1 MGLEMSSIWEAMKGS
16 QYQRTMD
23 QLDAQLSMA
32 TDLND
37 ALTIALNRVVLV
49 AHAVAGTCWGHD
61 RFGDGRIRPKAV
73 YGGADLGNIS
83 LAPGEGIAGQV
94 IQCGR
99 SVIIPDCQKDPR
111 WAGKVDAKTGFQ
123 TKTMICVPLRF
134 REYTF
139 GCIQIINKT
148 DDLAY
153 DEKDLL
159 FAENL
164 AAHASRLFERY
175 HLLDQYAQAD
185 GVEPEEVVRQSE
197 EKGFVQLLSADT
209 FAEVEEELLRI
220 PRIAQ
225 LSETQQK
232 RVLRLSREI
241 WMVLQNN
248 PDQEKKEAPKKNG
261 GFWKR

>member
-175 HLLDQYAQAD
+175 HLLDSFAEASQEKP
-185 GVEPEEVVRQSE
+185 VEVIEENKERR
-197 EKGFVQLLSADT
+197 FIQLLSADT
-209 FAEVEEELLRI
+209 FAEVEEELLHTKRI
-220 PRIAQ
+220 VD
-225 LSETQQK
+225 LSENQQK
-232 RVLRLSREI
+232 NVLRLSREI
-241 WMVLQNN
+241 WMILKNN
-248 PDQEKKEAPKKNG
+248 PEQKKESQKK
-261 GFWKR
+261 GFWRR

>member
-23 QLDAQLSMA
+23 QLDAQVSMA

-73 YGGADLGNIS
+73 YGGANLGNIS

-94 IQCGR
+94 IEKGK

-164 AAHASRLFERY
+164 ATRASQLFERY
-175 HLLDQYAQAD
+175 HLLDQYAEASEIQP
-185 GVEPEEVVRQSE
+185 VQVMEE
-197 EKGFVQLLSADT
+197 EKERSFTQLLSAET
-209 FAEVEEELLRI
+209 FAEVEEELLHTQRI
-220 PRIAQ
+220 SQ

-232 RVLRLSREI
+232 HVLRLSREI
-241 WMVLQNN
+241 WMILKNN
-248 PDQEKKEAPKKNG
+248 PEQVQKGAPKKG